1 MIGQCR
7 KWLTLKA
14 HLLASLWGFFLSK
27 GSNPEPVAQIK
38 EWSSPVVCW
47 VFFFG
52 FFWPD
57 LWTLVSAKTVVFT
70 VLCLC
75 ENRTGETCLLF
86 FTDGWDFFILGHQ
99 TKLRPVLSLAMSKKD
114 GKETRCPVDTWRFL
128 FFVPYTVLYM
138 LASLCLSAIFNN
150 QAIMMPSWFKQW
162 YSLLSS
168 RQTGNWMTD
177 LLQSGG

>member
-1 MIGQCR
+1 MIDSEG
-7 KWLTLKA
+7 TSVGI
-14 HLLASLWGFFLSK
+14 SLGFFSVE
-27 GSNPEPVAQIK
+27 GIK
-38 EWSSPVVCW
+38 SRTCCSDKRMVLTCYLLG
-47 VFFFG
+47 FFFV

-57 LWTLVSAKTVVFT
+57 LWTLVSAKMVVFT

-114 GKETRCPVDTWRFL
+114 GKETRCPVDTWLFL